1 MDRPGYSPGRAARR
15 FVLLLALS
23 VFVLLAAF
31 LLLNPDGLLSLG
43 SLQGELD
50 SARADRD
57 SLVQVRDSLRIS
69 IEALQR
75 DSSAMEEAV
84 REILG
89 WGRPGEFVIR
99 FDTTGSRPR

>member
-1 MDRPGYSPGRAARR
+1 M
-15 FVLLLALS
+15 
-23 VFVLLAAF
+23 FVLLAAF

-50 SARADRD
+50 SARATRD
-57 SLVQVRDSLRIS
+57 SLVLLRDSLHTR
-69 IEALQR
+69 IEALQG
-75 DSSAMEEAV
+75 DSAAMEEAI

-99 FDTTGSRPR
+99 LDSTGSAQPR

>member
-1 MDRPGYSPGRAARR
+1 M
-15 FVLLLALS
+15 
-23 VFVLLAAF
+23 FVLLAAF

>member
-1 MDRPGYSPGRAARR
+1 M
-15 FVLLLALS
+15 
-23 VFVLLAAF
+23 FVLLAAF

-50 SARADRD
+50 SAQATRD
-57 SLVQVRDSLRIS
+57 SLVQLRDSLQTR
-69 IEALQR
+69 IEALQG
-75 DSSAMEEAV
+75 DSAAMEEAI

-99 FDTTGSRPR
+99 FDSTGSPPPR